1 MPMRH
6 PTISELI
13 WWALC
18 QGDDEEVERF
28 QKTLDLREK
37 GMVYVK
43 GIFDQ

>member
-1 MPMRH
+1 MVSRAWV
-6 PTISELI
+6 SGNADAEEEE
-13 WWALC
+13 
-18 QGDDEEVERF
+18 GDDEEVERF